1 MVCREPYRGRMFQTG
16 YELDCL
22 VAHWDGVTDA
32 ALELVRGGLNT
43 ACVDCSA
50 WPMDGGL
57 RCQPCFT
64 AVVLERRKVA
74 A

>member
-1 MVCREPYRGRMFQTG
+1 MACREPYRGRMFQTG
-16 YELDCL
+16 YELDCI
-22 VAHWDGVTDA
+22 VAHWDGVSDA

-43 ACVDCSA
+43 SCVDCGD

-64 AVVLERRKVA
+64 TVVLERRKEA

>member
-1 MVCREPYRGRMFQTG
+1 MACREPYRGRRFQTG

-43 ACVDCSA
+43 SCVDCGA
-50 WPMDGGL
+50 
-57 RCQPCFT
+57 
-64 AVVLERRKVA
+64 
-74 A
+74 

>member
-1 MVCREPYRGRMFQTG
+1 MACREPYRGRMFQTG

-32 ALELVRGGLNT
+32 ALELVREGLNT
-43 ACVDCSA
+43 ACVDCGS

-57 RCQPCFT
+57 RCGPCFT
-64 AVVLERRKVA
+64 AVVLERRKEA